1 MVHLPGHTRC
11 INWTRRYL
19 GTGYR
24 LLQLGP
30 PKVSQ
35 STLIPMPATRLGQI
49 ARKPETTTAEINSF
63 RTYGTCLPLG
73 LSQFSYMFPNKH
85 MTWTVKTCAFSKHSP
100 SFFATESIQHILAYL
115 NIICNMVK
123 LASKK
128 VGHPPSSTISM
139 AFQKDPKTSAAG
151 SVENCGICW
160 DLSSESMDSWIDVWI
175 YQWIGLLGKIWTGNP
190 WFLANL
196 GLSCRFSHHPILWI
210 YEHHTSMFRCLNV
223 LVKYL
228 IYALRRGGITFEGEM
243 MNNFGWYPTVVLGG
257 HHCHP
262 ISQNSSTLGTLDG

>member
-49 ARKPETTTAEINSF
+49 AREPETTTAEINSF

-100 SFFATESIQHILAYL
+100 SFLLLNLFNISWHILTSYVTWSSWL
-115 NIICNMVK
+115 QKRSVIHH
-123 LASKK
+123 
-128 VGHPPSSTISM
+128 HPPYPWP
-139 AFQKDPKTSAAG
+139 FKDPKTSAAG

-160 DLSSESMDSWIDVWI
+160 DLSSESMDSWIDV
-175 YQWIGLLGKIWTGNP
+175 
-190 WFLANL
+190 
-196 GLSCRFSHHPILWI
+196 
-210 YEHHTSMFRCLNV
+210 
-223 LVKYL
+223 
-228 IYALRRGGITFEGEM
+228 
-243 MNNFGWYPTVVLGG
+243 
-257 HHCHP
+257 
-262 ISQNSSTLGTLDG
+262 